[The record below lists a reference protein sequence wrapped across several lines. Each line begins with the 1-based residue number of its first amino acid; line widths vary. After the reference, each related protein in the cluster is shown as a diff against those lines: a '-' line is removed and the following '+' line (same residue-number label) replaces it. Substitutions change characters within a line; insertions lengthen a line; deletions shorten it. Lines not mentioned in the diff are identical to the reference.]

1 MRQSSLQV
9 ECPYL
14 IVSHQTV
21 QDALTPSNPGTY
33 HCGQNPVDIRT
44 EAPMATIQELKA
56 QYEGLD
62 QELPSKGEEAI
73 DPSCLLT
80 FQYEYPNQQSQ
91 VEIDTDEFT
100 AVCPWTGLPDYG
112 VLTISYVPGDS
123 CIELKSLK
131 YYLLSYR
138 DVGIVQEHAANR
150 ILNDLVAV
158 CQPRSMKI
166 TLDYKVRGGLH
177 TAVSVEYEGER
188 NRDQGG
194 K

>member
-1 MRQSSLQV
+1 
-9 ECPYL
+9 
-14 IVSHQTV
+14 
-21 QDALTPSNPGTY
+21 
-33 HCGQNPVDIRT
+33 
-44 EAPMATIQELKA
+44 MATIQELKA

-62 QELPSKGEEAI
+62 KELPFKDEETI

-80 FQYEYPNQQSQ
+80 FEYEYPTQQSQ

-112 VLTISYVPGDS
+112 TLVISYIPGQS

-131 YYLLSYR
+131 YYLMSYR
-138 DVGIVQEHAANR
+138 DVGVVQEHAANR

-158 CQPRSMKI
+158 CHPKSMKI

-177 TAVSVEYEGER
+177 TSVTVEYSKD
-188 NRDQGG
+188 NSG

>member
-1 MRQSSLQV
+1 
-9 ECPYL
+9 
-14 IVSHQTV
+14 
-21 QDALTPSNPGTY
+21 
-33 HCGQNPVDIRT
+33 
-44 EAPMATIQELKA
+44 MATIQELKE

-80 FQYEYPNQQSQ
+80 FQYEYPNQHSQ

-112 VLTISYVPGDS
+112 VLRISYVPGDS

-138 DVGIVQEHAANR
+138 DVGIVQEHAVNH
-150 ILNDLVAV
+150 ILSDLVAV
-158 CQPRSMKI
+158 SQPRSMKI

-177 TAVSVEYEGER
+177 TAVTVEYIKE
-188 NRDQGG
+188 NGG
-194 K
+194 DNSGK

>member
-1 MRQSSLQV
+1 
-9 ECPYL
+9 
-14 IVSHQTV
+14 
-21 QDALTPSNPGTY
+21 
-33 HCGQNPVDIRT
+33 
-44 EAPMATIQELKA
+44 MATIQELKE

-80 FQYEYPNQQSQ
+80 FQYEYPDQQSQ

-112 VLTISYVPGDS
+112 VLTISYVPSDS

-150 ILNDLVAV
+150 ILNDLVAI
-158 CQPRSMKI
+158 CHPRSMKI

-177 TAVSVEYEGER
+177 TTVSVEHS
-188 NRDQGG
+188 RDKGG

>member
-1 MRQSSLQV
+1 
-9 ECPYL
+9 
-14 IVSHQTV
+14 
-21 QDALTPSNPGTY
+21 
-33 HCGQNPVDIRT
+33 
-44 EAPMATIQELKA
+44 MATVQELKE

-62 QELPSKGEEAI
+62 RELPAKGEEAI

-80 FQYEYPNQQSQ
+80 FQYEYPNQQSR

-131 YYLLSYR
+131 FYLLSYR
-138 DVGIVQEHAANR
+138 DVGIVQEHAVNR

-158 CQPRSMKI
+158 SQPRSMEI

-177 TAVSVEYEGER
+177 TAVSVEY
-188 NRDQGG
+188 NRDNGG

>member
-1 MRQSSLQV
+1 
-9 ECPYL
+9 
-14 IVSHQTV
+14 
-21 QDALTPSNPGTY
+21 
-33 HCGQNPVDIRT
+33 
-44 EAPMATIQELKA
+44 MATIQELKE

-80 FQYEYPNQQSQ
+80 FQYEYPNQQSL

-112 VLTISYVPGDS
+112 VLRISYIPGDS

-166 TLDYKVRGGLH
+166 ALDYKVRGGLH
-177 TAVSVEYEGER
+177 TAVTVEYSKNNAGD
-188 NRDQGG
+188 NAG